1 MTARTTSERLR
12 DELAAI
18 PAGERLAYLADLPAH
33 RLAEFKRIMPPPDIR
48 ALNAFIDRR
57 LRERAKPTVA
67 SWHAEARAGQ
77 TKSVDAMVDVLR
89 EITDRL
95 RPQDA
100 TWLKRI
106 TEDSP
111 GGNYSRR
118 QADTLRSIYTRYF
131 VPRTEGH

>member
-1 MTARTTSERLR
+1 MTARTTSEKLR

-18 PAGERLAYLADLPAH
+18 VAGDRLAYLADLPAS
-33 RLAEFKRIMPPPDIR
+33 RLAEFKRIMPPEDIR

-67 SWHAEARAGQ
+67 SWLAEARAGR
-77 TKSVDAMVDVLR
+77 TTSVDAMVDVLR
-89 EITDRL
+89 EVADRL

-106 TEDSP
+106 TEDAP

-118 QADTLRSIYTRYF
+118 QAETLRSIYARYF
-131 VPRTEGH
+131 VPHTDGD